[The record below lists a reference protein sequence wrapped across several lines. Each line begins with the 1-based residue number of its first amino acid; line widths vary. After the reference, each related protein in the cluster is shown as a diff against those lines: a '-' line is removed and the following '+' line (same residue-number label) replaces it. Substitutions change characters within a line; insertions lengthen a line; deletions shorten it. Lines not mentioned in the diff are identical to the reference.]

1 MDSSAAAP
9 EKNISTFRWY
19 HCPETWFFI
28 AVTLTGLLL
37 RLEYLREYAA
47 EPHFAMALGADISE
61 YYERAQEIL
70 SGKIFPETPEIHAP
84 LYSFFLALLCKI
96 FRNSIPAIRSCQ
108 LLLNFGAWLV
118 FYFLLKKRRAPAAV
132 YRGFLLFAMLLPSTF
147 FHQAELVSETLLL
160 PLLAIFFYLDFRQ
173 QQHHSPWLAAAGGAV
188 SALLTLTHGLM
199 LCFSTAFMVWLL
211 CRRKFRHCAFFAGA
225 FLLLTGT
232 VIAAKS
238 AEYGKFTGI
247 QANSFFNIFL
257 GNNPDATGGCYL
269 RPDRSWKQFHRQAQ
283 EEMQQRN
290 IGEARLYLGRIADF
304 YCKSPGKALTLTAKK
319 ALRLFAPWEYIAGS
333 DPNSL
338 IMATTIQRCGRAV
351 AVVLVLF
358 VLCGMYR
365 VIRDKIWEYS
375 DFYILG
381 GALALG
387 QILTVTAGRYRQGM
401 IPAAVLLAALGA
413 AAFPWKKCFC
423 TITLFCAAAV
433 LTAIFPLHGN
443 DAEAAGIRGEALLKQ
458 GKYQQ
463 AEPLLL
469 YAAAQIDHPA
479 RFCNMLGDIAENRQ
493 EWQEAWQ
500 LYSRAVKEETPC

>member
-269 RPDRSWKQFHRQAQ
+269 RPGDDWETPLLSFRQ
-283 EEMQQRN
+283 
-290 IGEARLYLGRIADF
+290 EASARGVSENRILLEKICRFYLDE
-304 YCKSPGKALTLTAKK
+304 P
-319 ALRLFAPWEYIAGS
+319 E
-333 DPNSL
+333 
-338 IMATTIQRCGRAV
+338 
-351 AVVLVLF
+351 
-358 VLCGMYR
+358 
-365 VIRDKIWEYS
+365 
-375 DFYILG
+375 
-381 GALALG
+381 
-387 QILTVTAGRYRQGM
+387 QILLMPLKKTA
-401 IPAAVLLAALGA
+401 
-413 AAFPWKKCFC
+413 
-423 TITLFCAAAV
+423 
-433 LTAIFPLHGN
+433 
-443 DAEAAGIRGEALLKQ
+443 
-458 GKYQQ
+458 
-463 AEPLLL
+463 
-469 YAAAQIDHPA
+469 
-479 RFCNMLGDIAENRQ
+479 
-493 EWQEAWQ
+493 
-500 LYSRAVKEETPC
+500 